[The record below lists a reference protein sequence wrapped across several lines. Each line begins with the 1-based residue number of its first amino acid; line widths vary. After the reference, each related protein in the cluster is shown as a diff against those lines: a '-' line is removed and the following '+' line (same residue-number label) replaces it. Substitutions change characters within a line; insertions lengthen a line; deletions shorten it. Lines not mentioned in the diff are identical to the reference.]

1 MTSFPLNITRVPNL
15 LTSRMALTNITRTNV
30 ALFGVQNQLATGRSV
45 LRPSDDP
52 VRAAAILTLDSRLE
66 RADQRLRNLDHANTS
81 LNVLDSAL
89 AEVSDLILES
99 KSISSQQS
107 NVGSSPAE
115 RKSQA
120 IVVQSLLDGLFQ
132 TVNRESI
139 SGYLFGGS
147 APGKRPVE
155 AFLNGYQYV
164 GQGDGLVT
172 DLGLG
177 SSVPVTLGR
186 GNGIVPNV
194 AKVKGLVSFDLE
206 LTPDTRLADLRGAR
220 GLGVSPSVIELSFDG
235 LPPTQFDLSN
245 ADTVQDVVD
254 TLSRA
259 IGVYEQ
265 ANNVTIL
272 GAGGVSI
279 DGGSITIDVVPDAN
293 GGANP
298 ALRFYDLTGG
308 AAAEDLGLAASGSTI
323 EFSASESAGSDLDPR
338 LTWRTPATLVDGLP
352 LGQIR
357 IENGGQSSIVDLS
370 GAQTFGEIKAAIEG
384 AGLAVT
390 VELNAAADGI
400 DIVNNLSAGRD
411 GALSIMEIGVGD
423 TTADR
428 LGIRSFAALT
438 RTSDLNFGKGVEVLS
453 GRTDP
458 TSGLVDPALNSDF
471 RITLGNGRSFDVD
484 LRPQDLAT
492 VGDIIARINDQAASQ
507 NIAIPT
513 EFEAT
518 ISATSNGI
526 QFTQDSTYAQS
537 IQTAK
542 LNDSRAFAQLGLG
555 NGTYTNGGA
564 TFTSSNTSKVRVASV
579 FSDLIDLKAALNAND
594 TFGILFAAEQLEGSV
609 DKVSQTRA
617 LVGGFANRVTKATT
631 TQEDQALIDEAVRAD
646 MRDLDFA
653 QAAVNLN
660 LLQVQLAA
668 SMQTTAMMS
677 SRTLLDFLG

>member
-1 MTSFPLNITRVPNL
+1 MSSFPLNISRVPNL
-15 LTSRMALTNITRTNV
+15 LTSRTALTNITRTNV

-52 VRAAAILTLDSRLE
+52 VRASAILTLDSRLE

-89 AEVSDLILES
+89 AEVSDLILEA

-107 NVGSSPAE
+107 NVGSSAAE

-120 IVVQSLLDGLFQ
+120 LVVQSLLDGLFE

-139 SGYLFGGS
+139 SGHLFGGS

-155 AFLNGYQYV
+155 AFLSGYQYV
-164 GQGDGLVT
+164 GQGNGLVT

-194 AKVKGLVSFDLE
+194 AKIKGLASFSLE

-220 GLGVSPSVIELSFDG
+220 GLGVSPSVIELSFNG
-235 LPPTQFDLSN
+235 MPSAQFDLSN

-254 TLSRA
+254 TLNQA
-259 IGVYEQ
+259 IGTYEQ

-279 DGGSITIDVVPDAN
+279 SGGSITIDVVPDA
-293 GGANP
+293 GGGPNP

-308 AAAEDLGLAASGSTI
+308 AAAEDLGLSASGSTV
-323 EFSASESAGSDLDPR
+323 EFSATENAGRDLDPM
-338 LTWRTPATLVDGLP
+338 LTWRTPASMVDGMA
-352 LGQIR
+352 LGQLK
-357 IENGGQSSIVDLS
+357 IENGGKTSVVDLT

-384 AGLAVT
+384 AGLGVT

-411 GALSIMEIGVGD
+411 GALSITEIGVGD

-438 RTSDLNFGKGVEVLS
+438 RTSDLNFGKGVQVVS

-458 TSGLVDPALNSDF
+458 TTGLIDPALNQDF
-471 RITLGNGRSFDVD
+471 RITLGNGRSFSVD
-484 LRPQDLAT
+484 LRPSDIAT
-492 VGDIIARINDQAASQ
+492 VGDIIARINAEAVSQ
-507 NIAIPT
+507 SIAVPSD
-513 EFEAT
+513 FEAT

-526 QFTQDSTYAQS
+526 EFTQDTTYAQP
-537 IQTAK
+537 IAMAK
-542 LNDSRAFAQLGLG
+542 LNDSPAFAQLGLG
-555 NGTYTNGGA
+555 NGTHTNGGA

-579 FSDLIDLKAALNAND
+579 FSDLLDLKSALNAND

-609 DKVSQTRA
+609 DNVSQTRA
-617 LVGGFANRVTKATT
+617 LVGGFTNRVTKATS
-631 TQEDQALIDEAVRAD
+631 TQEDQALIDESVRSD